1 MSLPFYDRVSPRC
14 ARCQRRKHVNKFLKW
29 YEGNFIQRPF
39 CVECEAS
46 EPEPALYRPPPPPA
60 APMPPLSKHLRRK
73 AWGATLTALRDAQLW
88 CATTAQRASPAWCE
102 FLDVYSAL
110 LQSIQRRIEDM
121 RKWGN
126 NAQPMDYF
134 FSPETLRRL
143 TELYAAADPQRDLPY
158 GPPPFLPEV
167 VGLRRF
173 G

>member
-14 ARCQRRKHVNKFLKW
+14 ARCQRRKHVNNFMKW
-29 YEGNFIQRPF
+29 YEGAFIQRPF

-46 EPEPALYRPPPPPA
+46 ETEPALYRPPPPPA
-60 APMPPLSKHLRRK
+60 EPMPPISKHLRRK

-88 CATTAQRASPAWCE
+88 CADTAQRSSPAWCE
-102 FLDVYSAL
+102 FLDVYSTL

-121 RKWGN
+121 RKWGSHS
-126 NAQPMDYF
+126 QPMDYF

-143 TELYAAADPQRDLPY
+143 TDLYNAADPQRDLPY